1 MQLTAVCICSA
12 EFPTVQCKNES
23 RDVQSIQI
31 DAWHDR
37 TDLSSWV
44 DNSQCLARSGM
55 MFPSLKSFTKECPDQ
70 QTTNMFCAQL
80 DSCEG
85 TAPLTRAAAG
95 RPESLSV

>member
-55 MFPSLKSFTKECPDQ
+55 MFPSLKSFTKSALISRQ
-70 QTTNMFCAQL
+70 QTC
-80 DSCEG
+80 
-85 TAPLTRAAAG
+85 
-95 RPESLSV
+95 SVHSWIHAKVLHL

>member
-55 MFPSLKSFTKECPDQ
+55 MFPSLKSFTK
-70 QTTNMFCAQL
+70 
-80 DSCEG
+80 S

-95 RPESLSV
+95 LWCFEVQQLLGRP